1 MSLGA
6 PGARAQISDDV
17 VKIGVL
23 NDQSGLYA
31 DLGGPGS
38 VVAARMAVED
48 AGGTVLGKPVEI
60 VYADHQNKSDV
71 GAAIAREW
79 FEVGKV
85 DMAIGFD
92 HSAVALAVEQ
102 LAAEK
107 NRIAIAGAVGSTA
120 FTGKSCTPTEASWVY
135 DSYALTT
142 SLAKAIVAEGRDTW
156 FFITVDYA
164 FGHSLEADAT
174 AAVKAAGGKVLGS
187 VRHPLNTA
195 DFSSYLLQAQAS
207 GAKVVAFA
215 NGGGDMVN
223 ATKQANE
230 FGLTKR
236 ARPSSRCWFSFPTCT
251 AWGSQAAQGLKFVTA
266 FYWDRDEETRAC
278 RSASSSGEG
287 RMPTM
292 PQAAVYSAI
301 RHYLGAI
308 AAAGTDE
315 AKAVMAKMR
324 ERPVND
330 FYVRNGHLREDGRL
344 VHDMYLAQV
353 KKPSESKGRGIITRS
368 SPPSPAIRRFARW
381 RRAAARWAGALTGA
395 RPKNSKRSDRRP
407 LWCASGL
414 KPDIARLEKC
424 QNCTSPLRGSGCLVC
439 QVSLARNRS
448 SKRSG
453 VETTM
458 KNTPLALFTLT
469 TMVSLNAAA
478 FAETAKI
485 DPGQKEFEVRCGLC
499 HGMDARG
506 DGVFN
511 QVLRSRR
518 QT

>member
-1 MSLGA
+1 MRLRLAVVSALLVTGLA
-6 PGARAQISDDV
+6 AQSAHAQISDDV
-17 VKIGVL
+17 VRIGVL
-23 NDQSGLYA
+23 NDQTGLYA

-48 AGGTVLGKPVEI
+48 FGGKVLGKPVEI
-60 VYADHQNKSDV
+60 VSGDHQNKSDI

-79 FEVGKV
+79 FDVGKV

-92 HSAVALAVEQ
+92 HSAVALAVSQ

-120 FTGKSCTPTEASWVY
+120 FTGKSCTPTEASWIY

-142 SLAKAIVAEGRDTW
+142 SLAKAVVGEGRDSW
-156 FFITVDYA
+156 FFLTVDYT

-230 FGLTKR
+230 FGLTKNQNIV
-236 ARPSSRCWFSFPTCT
+236 SLLVFISDVHSMQL
-251 AWGSQAAQGLKFVTA
+251 QAAQGLKFVTA
-266 FYWDRDEETRAC
+266 FYWDRNEETRAWSK
-278 RSASSSGEG
+278 RFFDRFG

-301 RHYLGAI
+301 THYLGAI

-330 FYVRNGHLREDGRL
+330 FYVKNGHLREDGRL

-353 KKPSESKGRGIITRS
+353 KTPAESRGPWDYYKILATIPGDQAFR
-368 SPPSPAIRRFARW
+368 
-381 RRAAARWAGALTGA
+381 
-395 RPKNSKRSDRRP
+395 
-407 LWCASGL
+407 
-414 KPDIARLEKC
+414 
-424 QNCTSPLRGSGCLVC
+424 
-439 QVSLARNRS
+439 SLAD
-448 SKRSG
+448 G
-453 VETTM
+453 GC
-458 KNTPLALFTLT
+458 PL
-469 TMVSLNAAA
+469 V
-478 FAETAKI
+478 
-485 DPGQKEFEVRCGLC
+485 VR
-499 HGMDARG
+499 
-506 DGVFN
+506 
-511 QVLRSRR
+511 
-518 QT
+518 